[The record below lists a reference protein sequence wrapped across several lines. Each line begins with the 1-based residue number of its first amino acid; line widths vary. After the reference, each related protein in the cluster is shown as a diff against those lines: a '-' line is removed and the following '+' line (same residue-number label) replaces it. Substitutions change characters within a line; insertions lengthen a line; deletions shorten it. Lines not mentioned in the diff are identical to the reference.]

1 MFGSIILKQMRTL
14 SALSVVLAATHPETK
29 SRTVTSSHQTRTC
42 YSPFWLHVNRFWHG
56 SALMCKTCRKWGG
69 GGCAQLN
76 LSTTSTCFKSVTP
89 VSGNLWEPG
98 LRSLILYLST
108 PPSSVSHFQFHLLP
122 PLCDFHLILT
132 LKFTIY
138 SRFFSWFHAVAV
150 KLYVCTR
157 FFGIANQGVCDLG
170 KC

>member
-1 MFGSIILKQMRTL
+1 MKTGACVCIDELDKMKTKWAL
-14 SALSVVLAATHPETK
+14 SALSILLTATHPETK
-29 SRTVTSSHQTRTC
+29 RVELSHHPMCGMQDQNMLH
-42 YSPFWLHVNRFWHG
+42 SFWLHVNRFWHG
-56 SALMCKTCRKWGG
+56 SALMCKTCRKWGV

-76 LSTTSTCFKSVTP
+76 LSTAATCFKSVTP

-138 SRFFSWFHAVAV
+138 SRFFS
-150 KLYVCTR
+150 
-157 FFGIANQGVCDLG
+157 
-170 KC
+170 

>member
-1 MFGSIILKQMRTL
+1 MRTKWAL
-14 SALSVVLAATHPETK
+14 SALSVQPIQKQRESNCHIIPCVAQQNMLQ
-29 SRTVTSSHQTRTC
+29 S
-42 YSPFWLHVNRFWHG
+42 FWLHVNRFWHG

-69 GGCAQLN
+69 AQLN
-76 LSTTSTCFKSVTP
+76 LSTTGTCFKSVTP
-89 VSGNLWEPG
+89 VWGNLWEPG

-150 KLYVCTR
+150 KLYLCSR